1 MPSWLTMLFAI
12 ASGLLAANVYYSQ
25 PIAELIA
32 TSLGLSP
39 SATGLIVA
47 FTQAG
52 FGIGLFLIVPLGDLM
67 ENRRLILAC
76 ALDHRI
82 INCADSVSRFGTSGR
97 AGICRCTGHY
107 PICGPYGP

>member
-1 MPSWLTMLFAI
+1 MTDSAIASIKPALATNLEPDEMPSWMTMLFAI

-32 TSLGLSP
+32 ASLGLSP

-67 ENRRLILAC
+67 ENRRLVLALVGVT
-76 ALDHRI
+76 AL
-82 INCADSVSRFGTSGR
+82 ALLTT
-97 AGICRCTGHY
+97 AA
-107 PICGPYGP
+107 

>member
-1 MPSWLTMLFAI
+1 MNSDPEELPSWMTMLFAI
-12 ASGLLAANVYYSQ
+12 AAGLLAANVYYSQ

-32 TSLGLSP
+32 TSLGFSS

-67 ENRRLILAC
+67 ENRRLVPTLIGAPPW
-76 ALDHRI
+76 
-82 INCADSVSRFGTSGR
+82 RF
-97 AGICRCTGHY
+97 
-107 PICGPYGP
+107 